1 MDALSERIWTKVTES
16 LNTQIS
22 QIVDYAGAA
31 IVFMIL
37 LIFAYIIGWLASKI
51 IYRMLK
57 FEKLE
62 DVVIKYGAM
71 RSKMWADTINF
82 LTLYAKW
89 FIVISILTLSDIP
102 LITSDIYPF
111 MTQLLWF
118 IVLVIVGLI
127 VGGFFSKFVRD
138 ISLDFGWEDKLVKY
152 GLVDAL
158 GDIPVTGFLAGIVKW
173 YIVLIF
179 MAQGVDLFQSLPVL
193 TEFMNGLMAYIPQ
206 AILGGFIMLVA
217 LLISDYTGDRIKQK
231 QVPFSETMALFAET
245 VIVFLGMVIAL
256 PHFGVSDISVL
267 KYSFLIL
274 VAGVSLAIAIAFGF
288 GLKDAV
294 NHLAKKYE
302 KKSE

>member
-1 MDALSERIWTKVTES
+1 
-16 LNTQIS
+16 
-22 QIVDYAGAA
+22 
-31 IVFMIL
+31 
-37 LIFAYIIGWLASKI
+37 
-51 IYRMLK
+51 
-57 FEKLE
+57 
-62 DVVIKYGAM
+62 
-71 RSKMWADTINF
+71 MWADTINF

-231 QVPFSETMALFAET
+231 QVPFQKQWPCS
-245 VIVFLGMVIAL
+245 
-256 PHFGVSDISVL
+256 PRP
-267 KYSFLIL
+267 
-274 VAGVSLAIAIAFGF
+274 
-288 GLKDAV
+288 
-294 NHLAKKYE
+294 
-302 KKSE
+302 

>member
-1 MDALSERIWTKVTES
+1 
-16 LNTQIS
+16 
-22 QIVDYAGAA
+22 
-31 IVFMIL
+31 
-37 LIFAYIIGWLASKI
+37 
-51 IYRMLK
+51 
-57 FEKLE
+57 
-62 DVVIKYGAM
+62 
-71 RSKMWADTINF
+71 MWADTINF